1 MASQVAGPET
11 KTITTA
17 EQIAA
22 PERNVLLDGLRELY
36 AAKAA
41 FVSALILLALVIV
54 AIFANQIAPHEPAA
68 MSLPNRMLMP
78 VWLDGSKPTF
88 LLGTD
93 GLGRDILSRL
103 IHASQMTLVVAVAAV
118 LLGGLVGVMLGLL
131 SGYYGGWLD
140 AVIMRLTDLQL
151 AFPSLLLGLIV
162 MALIGT
168 GVLELVCVIALAQ
181 WAFYARVVRSKVLK
195 IRELEYVQA
204 AKALGAS
211 DARILLRHA
220 LPNALASM
228 LVVATF
234 SLAQAIYYEAALSFF
249 GLGIPPAIPTWG
261 NMLAVAR
268 DIMLANFW
276 APVFPGIAITITVLA
291 FNLLGDW
298 NRDFFDVKV

>member
-11 KTITTA
+11 KTIATA
-17 EQIAA
+17 EQVAA
-22 PERNVLLDGLRELY
+22 PERNLLLDGLKELY

-41 FVSALILLALVIV
+41 FVSAIILLALVLV
-54 AIFANQIAPHEPAA
+54 AVFANQIAPHAPAA
-68 MSLPNRMLMP
+68 MSLPNRMLNP
-78 VWLDGSKPTF
+78 VWLDGSNPAF
-88 LLGTD
+88 LFGTN

-118 LLGGLVGVMLGLL
+118 LLGVTLGLL

-140 AVIMRLTDLQL
+140 SIIMRLTDLQL

-181 WAFYARVVRSKVLK
+181 WAFYARVVRSEMLK

-204 AKALGAS
+204 ARALGAS
-211 DARILLRHA
+211 DFRILMRHA
-220 LPNALASM
+220 LPNALASV

-298 NRDFFDVKV
+298 IRDFFDVTV

>member
-1 MASQVAGPET
+1 MASQAAGPET
-11 KTITTA
+11 KTIATT
-17 EQIAA
+17 EQVAA
-22 PERNVLLDGLRELY
+22 PERNLLLDGLKELY

-41 FVSALILLALVIV
+41 FVSAIILLALVLV
-54 AIFANQIAPHEPAA
+54 AIFANQIAPHAPAA

-78 VWLDGSKPTF
+78 VWLDGSNPAF
-88 LLGTD
+88 LFGTD

-118 LLGGLVGVMLGLL
+118 LLGGFVGVTLGLL

-140 AVIMRLTDLQL
+140 SMIMRLTDLQL

-181 WAFYARVVRSKVLK
+181 WAFYARVVRSEMLK

-204 AKALGAS
+204 ARALGAS
-211 DARILLRHA
+211 DFRILMRHA
-220 LPNALASM
+220 LPNALASV

-298 NRDFFDVKV
+298 IRDFFDVKV

>member
-11 KTITTA
+11 KTIATA
-17 EQIAA
+17 EQVAA
-22 PERNVLLDGLRELY
+22 PERNLLLDGLKELY

-41 FVSALILLALVIV
+41 FVSAIILLALVLV
-54 AIFANQIAPHEPAA
+54 AVFANQIAPHAPAA
-68 MSLPNRMLMP
+68 MSLPNRMLNP
-78 VWLDGSKPTF
+78 VWLDGSNPAF
-88 LLGTD
+88 LFGTN

-118 LLGGLVGVMLGLL
+118 LLGVTLGLL

-140 AVIMRLTDLQL
+140 SIIMRLTDLQL
-151 AFPSLLLGLIV
+151 AFSSLLLGLIV

-181 WAFYARVVRSKVLK
+181 WAFYARVVRSEMLK

-204 AKALGAS
+204 ARALGAS
-211 DARILLRHA
+211 DFRILMRHA
-220 LPNALASM
+220 LPNALASV

-298 NRDFFDVKV
+298 IRDFFDVTV

>member
-11 KTITTA
+11 KTIATT
-17 EQIAA
+17 EQVAA
-22 PERNVLLDGLRELY
+22 PERNLLLDGLKELY

-41 FVSALILLALVIV
+41 FVSAIILLALVLV
-54 AIFANQIAPHEPAA
+54 AIFANQIAPHAPAA

-78 VWLDGSKPTF
+78 VWLDGSNPAF
-88 LLGTD
+88 LFGTD

-118 LLGGLVGVMLGLL
+118 LLGGFVGVTLGLL

-140 AVIMRLTDLQL
+140 SIIMRLTDLQL

-181 WAFYARVVRSKVLK
+181 WAFYARVVRSEMLK

-204 AKALGAS
+204 ARALGAS
-211 DARILLRHA
+211 DFRILMRHA
-220 LPNALASM
+220 LPNALASV

-298 NRDFFDVKV
+298 IRDFFDVKV

>member
-1 MASQVAGPET
+1 MATQVAGP
-11 KTITTA
+11 KAPPIQKA
-17 EQIAA
+17 EQTAA
-22 PERNVLLDGLRELY
+22 PERSFWLDGLRELY
-36 AAKAA
+36 ASKAA
-41 FVSALILLALVIV
+41 FFS
-54 AIFANQIAPHEPAA
+54 AIFLLLLVLVALFAHLVAPHDPRA
-68 MSLPNRMLMP
+68 MSLPNRALFP
-78 VWLDGSKPTF
+78 SWVEGGNPTF

-103 IHASQMTLVVAVAAV
+103 IHAAQMTLVVAGAAV
-118 LLGGLVGVMLGLL
+118 LLGGIVGVTLGLL

-181 WAFYARVVRSKVLK
+181 WAFYARVVRSEVLK
-195 IRELEYVQA
+195 IRELEYVQGA
-204 AKALGAS
+204 IALGAS
-211 DARILLRHA
+211 DLRIILRHA

-276 APVFPGIAITITVLA
+276 APVFPGVAITVTVLA

-298 NRDFFDVKV
+298 IRDFFDVKV

>member
-1 MASQVAGPET
+1 MATQAAGPET
-11 KTITTA
+11 KAITTA
-17 EQIAA
+17 EQTAA
-22 PERNVLLDGLRELY
+22 PERNILLDGLKELY

-68 MSLPNRMLMP
+68 MSLPNRMLNP
-78 VWLDGSKPTF
+78 IWLDGSNPAF
-88 LLGTD
+88 IFGTD

-103 IHASQMTLVVAVAAV
+103 IHASQMTLIVAVAAV
-118 LLGGLVGVMLGLL
+118 LLGGIVGVTLGLL

-140 AVIMRLTDLQL
+140 AIIMRLTDLQL

-181 WAFYARVVRSKVLK
+181 WAFYARVVRSEVLK

-204 AKALGAS
+204 AKALGAN

-276 APVFPGIAITITVLA
+276 APVFPGIAITVTVLA

-298 NRDFFDVKV
+298 IRDFFDVKV